1 MLTTIVIHRKKRTKW
16 SEVAGS
22 STVDITTTRCEAY
35 ELTKLGQEYEVIP
48 EPEYDVIPAFEGG
61 EQMQGQQM
69 QGQQEYENITAQPP
83 VPTLSETSGRVED

>member
-1 MLTTIVIHRKKRTKW
+1 MLTTIVIHRKERTKW

-22 STVDITTTRCEAY
+22 SNADITTTRCEAY
-35 ELTKLGQEYEVIP
+35 KLTKLGQVYEAIP
-48 EPEYDVIPAFEGG
+48 EPEIPAFEG
-61 EQMQGQQM
+61 GQQM